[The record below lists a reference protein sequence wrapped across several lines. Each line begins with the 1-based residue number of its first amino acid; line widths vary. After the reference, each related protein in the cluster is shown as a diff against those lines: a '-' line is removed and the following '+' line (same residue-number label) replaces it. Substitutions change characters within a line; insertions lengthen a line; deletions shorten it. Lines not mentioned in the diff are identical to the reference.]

1 MSTEIPEEWYFITA
15 PQQVS
20 WSKDSRTNIV
30 ETYGT
35 NNPYVH
41 YGTTKLRS
49 LSLNDS
55 MVEGFS
61 DGKVVEQN
69 IIDLEACMRMV
80 LESDDGY
87 AAPYCWR
94 VYAGGKSY
102 GTYLITGVN
111 VNEEIRDNGGLAARA
126 KVDISLQEVSPY
138 QVSSGI
144 DISADALSGTLN
156 EETIKYNEDQAKKN
170 EQAKQD
176 EAAKDKNKTDGKDK
190 DKNKGSGGSSSSSGS
205 GSGSGSGDSGG
216 GGKDYGDGGYKGP
229 TNIAD
234 KLQ

>member
-20 WSKDSRTNIV
+20 WSKDSRTSIV

-49 LSLNDS
+49 LNLNDS

-111 VNEEIRDNGGLAARA
+111 VTEEIRDNGGLAARA
-126 KVDISLQEVSPY
+126 KVDVSLQEVSPY

-144 DISADALSGTLN
+144 DISADSLSGSLN
-156 EETIKYNEDQAKKN
+156 PGALDQPN
-170 EQAKQD
+170 QQQQQD
-176 EAAKDKNKTDGKDK
+176 QAAKDQNKQNGGTNDDGT
-190 DKNKGSGGSSSSSGS
+190 N
-205 GSGSGSGDSGG
+205 
-216 GGKDYGDGGYKGP
+216 GDGSQSP
-229 TNIAD
+229 NDTPNLPD
-234 KLQ
+234 RVELE